1 MTRVVRAF
9 KKVRMWT
16 YYPDLLAR
24 PVPRYTSYPT
34 AAEFGD
40 IDTGLYRQALSQ
52 LRRQGQPAR
61 LAHQTPQEYLAPV
74 SWDDS
79 DRQQALE
86 RLTEWAYS
94 AAYDPGPLPD
104 DLARRLLAQ
113 LAGR

>member
-40 IDTGLYRQALSQ
+40 IDTGLY
-52 LRRQGQPAR
+52 
-61 LAHQTPQEYLAPV
+61 
-74 SWDDS
+74 
-79 DRQQALE
+79 
-86 RLTEWAYS
+86 LTE
-94 AAYDPGPLPD
+94 GETL
-104 DLARRLLAQ
+104 
-113 LAGR
+113 